1 MMTRQSLLFAA
12 GFVVLGAARAS
23 AQEPDQ
29 EVYSG
34 GVDVDATAYQ
44 QDPNAPPEPYG
55 PPPVPPEVEAAP
67 VTGAGGSVC
76 FVGPHP
82 VDTQVAG
89 GSAWD
94 DTQGAHYHFYTP
106 FDLRLFRL
114 ENGCYYFIGD
124 PADFGYQGAVYSY
137 YGAHPIL
144 SDYGGGWCFMVGGH
158 SHWWRP
164 WSSNFIVSGSWYYWN
179 GPYDAYFW
187 SYWPY
192 YSYYYKAY
200 YPHYYG
206 GGRWF
211 RGHDHHIAPRIQHV
225 PPAYARGWRGPSYRG
240 GGGPVITNVPSGGGW
255 RGGGGSR
262 APVQPTPVRSTNPR
276 YGAPAAGAWSG
287 TGGWQGSPAPA
298 SPRPA
303 AAVPAPAPRP
313 TAGGWS
319 GGAAVAP
326 SRPMT
331 APHPNVTP
339 HQSAPAPAPSRMST
353 PAPSGSWHGGGGT
366 QTRGGAGH
374 F

>member
-1 MMTRQSLLFAA
+1 MTRHSLLLAA
-12 GFVVLGAARAS
+12 GIVALGAGRAG

-29 EVYSG
+29 QVDTA

-44 QDPNAPPEPYG
+44 EDPNAPPEPYG
-55 PPPVPPEVEAAP
+55 PPPIPPDVEAAP
-67 VTGAGGSVC
+67 VAGAGGSVC

-89 GSAWD
+89 GAAWD
-94 DTQGAHYHFYTP
+94 DTQGAHYHFYAP

-124 PADFGYQGAVYSY
+124 PSDFGYQGQVYSY

-144 SDYGGGWCFMVGGH
+144 SDYGGGWCFMIGGH

-206 GGRWF
+206 GGRWY
-211 RGHDHHIAPRIQHV
+211 RGYGHHAAPRIERV
-225 PPAYARGWRGPSYRG
+225 PSAYARGWKGPSYV
-240 GGGPVITNVPSGGGW
+240 GPAPGGGW
-255 RGGGGSR
+255 RGGGGAR
-262 APVQPTPVRSTNPR
+262 GTVQPTPVRAVSPR
-276 YGAPAAGAWSG
+276 YRAPVGNWSG
-287 TGGWQGSPAPA
+287 SGGWQGSPAPA
-298 SPRPA
+298 SPRPTVNA
-303 AAVPAPAPRP
+303 PAPAASRP
-313 TAGGWS
+313 AGGWS
-319 GGAAVAP
+319 GGGWGGGASVAP
-326 SRPMT
+326 SRPVA
-331 APHPNVTP
+331 APHPTVTP
-339 HQSAPAPAPSRMST
+339 HQAPPAPPPPSRMPSAPAQ
-353 PAPSGSWHGGGGT
+353 SGGFHGGGSAPSHHGDT
-366 QTRGGAGH
+366 GARH